1 MLLALL
7 FLVGLFLS
15 SCGVLER
22 DNPAD
27 PDAQQSGQGEA
38 IELVANFPVGF
49 LAGGWERLAALQYQV
64 SAADMDEP
72 LLGEMNLVGGNARA
86 LVFNVPE
93 GKARTFSVS
102 AFDLDQIPT
111 FSGETILDVEDGMP
125 RKVQLSMARL
135 KGFLEITSELPD
147 EIVSLEIVIAV
158 DGDTLQQIYDGLE
171 VEINERIGDIPT
183 GADIPVLLR
192 GRDIDDQILIERTVL
207 EDIRDDLV
215 AHFRLAVEVGTLQ
228 ITATFPEYLPL
239 VEVDRFSDAAG
250 SFFRRSERPDLPQ
263 ANEAID
269 FDDELFLLSGLG
281 PNGESIDF
289 YHFDE
294 KAKRPAP
301 VYQLVDRVNDPIPNQ
316 LLIFDLL
323 PGEQGYNDLWQ
334 INQVKV
340 LERGYVPNTL
350 NSLEELINRGFE
362 IVQTEQAVNAVIVPA
377 GSKASMRFDK
387 QVPAAP
393 QDGWYRG
400 RIVKYLLFE
409 NPSSTDQINLTAG
422 EVQPAQ
428 MYGFFENDRDQILG
442 FALDAETQLT
452 HNVASVLPGSGG
464 AYSPLWVVQI
474 LKLEFFD
481 RVENVLIAGDL
492 ASEVENK
499 ILPDLRINAPIVRV
513 Q

>member
-1 MLLALL
+1 MLVVLICLFGLL
-7 FLVGLFLS
+7 IC

-27 PDAQQSGQGEA
+27 PGAERGGQGDA
-38 IELVANFPVGF
+38 IELVARFPTGF
-49 LAGGWERLAALQYQV
+49 LAGGWERLAAVQYQV
-64 SAADMDEP
+64 IAADMPEP
-72 LLGEMNLVGGNARA
+72 VQGEMNLVGGSAKA

-93 GKARTFSVS
+93 GKARMFRVS
-102 AFDLDQIPT
+102 AFDQDQIPT
-111 FSGETILDVEDGMP
+111 FAGETILDVEDGMP
-125 RKVQLSMARL
+125 RKVDLSMARL
-135 KGFLEITSELPD
+135 QGFLDITSELPD
-147 EIVSLEIVIAV
+147 EIVSLEVVIAV
-158 DGDTLQQIYDGLE
+158 DGDTLRQTYDGLE
-171 VEINERIGDIPT
+171 VEFNERIADIPT
-183 GADIPVLLR
+183 GAGIPILLL
-192 GRDIDDQILIERTVL
+192 GRDADDQILIERTVM
-207 EDIRDDLV
+207 EDIRQDLG

-263 ANEAID
+263 ANEPID

-281 PNGESIDF
+281 PNGEAIDF

-294 KAKRPAP
+294 KTKTPAP
-301 VYQLVDRVNDPIPNQ
+301 VYQLVDRVNDPIANQ
-316 LLIFDLL
+316 LLIFDVL

-340 LERGYVPNTL
+340 LEREYLPNTL
-350 NSLEELINRGFE
+350 NSLEELIDRGFE
-362 IVQTEQAVNAVIVPA
+362 IMQTEQALNAVIVPA
-377 GSKASMRFDK
+377 GSKASLRFDK

-409 NPSSTDQINLTAG
+409 NPSSTDQINLSGG
-422 EVQPAQ
+422 EVQAAQ
-428 MYGFFENDRDQILG
+428 MYGFFENDRDQIKG
-442 FALDAETQLT
+442 FALDAQTQLT

-513 Q
+513 R